1 MTSIN
6 DLAEMQL
13 LFKKNNINDM
23 VTAHLGS
30 YSINLQCIKD
40 RKKIC
45 GIKIIQQKNHLKET
59 TLNKNSLFEY

>member
-1 MTSIN
+1 MNMTSIN

-40 RKKIC
+40 RKK
-45 GIKIIQQKNHLKET
+45 NLR
-59 TLNKNSLFEY
+59 N